1 MTLQQEKTM
10 KKLMFGSA
18 LAASVL
24 FAGSSF
30 AETKISGY
38 LETTYNTKTTTTA
51 GATDNA
57 GVGTIG
63 YEAQVALSASTK
75 LKNGLDLST
84 GFAIENGVQT
94 DQFIKL
100 TSGATTFAI
109 GNDVSGVADNVS
121 HEDFTPNVAQDIH
134 LVGVGGVDDVES
146 VHGGNGV
153 YLIHKGSAF
162 TIEGVY
168 SPSAS
173 ATDAQAASANG
184 AASGSGF
191 DVALH
196 GNFGVEGLKIGVGMS
211 EKKADSAA
219 VANSETKGK
228 GYGVMYSASGFTAGV
243 GRVVNTASNLDTTN
257 TSYGISYQVN
267 DQITVAVT
275 AGKQEKDGQTVNT
288 DYRSYQ
294 IGYDFGGLG
303 ITAGY
308 YQVDNSGYTSGTD
321 AEVFELRTV
330 TKF

>member
-1 MTLQQEKTM
+1 M

-24 FAGSSF
+24 LAGSSF

-38 LETTYNTKTTTTA
+38 LETTYNTKSTTTT
-51 GATDNA
+51 GTPDNS

-63 YEAQVALSASTK
+63 YEAQIALSASKK
-75 LKNGLDLST
+75 LSNGLDLSS
-84 GFAIENGVQT
+84 GFAIENGSQT

-100 TSGATTFAI
+100 SSGGTSFAI

-134 LVGVGGVDDVES
+134 LTGVGGVDDIES
-146 VHGGNGV
+146 VHGGNGI
-153 YLIHKGSAF
+153 YLAHKASMF

-168 SPSAS
+168 NPSAG
-173 ATDAQAASANG
+173 ATDAQAASANT

-191 DVALH
+191 DIAVH
-196 GNFGVEGLKIGVGMS
+196 GNFGVEGLKLGYALS
-211 EKKADSAA
+211 EKKADSSS
-219 VANSETKGK
+219 VANSDVEGK
-228 GYGVMYSASGFTAGV
+228 GFGVMYSTNGFTIGA
-243 GRVVNTASNLDTTN
+243 GRVINTASALDTEN
-257 TSYGISYQVN
+257 TSYGVSYQVN
-267 DQITVAVT
+267 DQITLAVT
-275 AGKQEKDGQTVNT
+275 GGKQEKDGQAIDT
-288 DYRSYQ
+288 DYQTFQ

-308 YQVDNSGYTSGTD
+308 YMVENSGYTAGTD
-321 AEVFELRTV
+321 ADVFEIRTV